1 MHIEPAPGGARCR
14 LACNRARSTIPVM
27 SSRVA
32 GATIALA
39 SGPLVIYLAF
49 NAGGYFPDTQ
59 GLVAVG
65 LLIAIAFWIA
75 FAEEPFAGVTPLL
88 AVAAAALAAFAVWAL
103 MSGGWSNSNARA
115 LLEFDRALL
124 YLAALVLFGLAVREE
139 RQVQWFLWSVGGA
152 ITFVCV
158 VGLIT
163 RVLPEVWPIERNIA
177 NERLAYPITYWNA
190 LGLLGSLGIIFGLH
204 TTTRAQGATVPRV
217 LGAAAIP
224 LLATTVYFTFSRGAI
239 LAGAIG
245 IVAYL
250 ALARPRG
257 IASGLMATV
266 PASAIALVAA
276 YDADLLATA
285 RPTTK
290 AAIEQGQDLLP
301 ILIACALG
309 AAAIRAVLI
318 LLDRRVA
325 RMRPIRP
332 PALVAGTVVG
342 LVVAAIVALA
352 VGAPGYVDRQYERFK
367 GEAPIE
373 TGGDLRQRLTQAGPN
388 GRLDYW
394 ELALDE
400 FGREEAQ
407 GRGAGTFQ
415 LAWERERPYLGE
427 VTDAHG
433 LYQELMGE
441 LGLVGLLLLATAL
454 GVILFGFARRMRG
467 PSQPLYAALLAA
479 GIVWAIRAALDWDWE
494 MPVVTIW
501 LFAAG
506 GMALT
511 SPAGE
516 RSGLALRPPPIVRVA
531 VAVPVILLAALPFSI
546 MSSQA
551 WLERSHEAFARAD
564 CEEATSDARSS
575 IRAISSRPEPY
586 EVLGYCAVRAG
597 NPGRGAREMREAIDR
612 DPDNWEYRYGLGLAL
627 AIAGRDPRPVL
638 REAHRLNPLGILT
651 FDVEERFGSD
661 NPRVWRS
668 EASYVVRRLVKL

>member
-1 MHIEPAPGGARCR
+1 MW
-14 LACNRARSTIPVM
+14 
-27 SSRVA
+27 SRIA
-32 GATIALA
+32 GAMVALA

-59 GLVAVG
+59 GFVAVV
-65 LLIAIAFWIA
+65 LLIAIVFWIA
-75 FAEEPFAGVTPLL
+75 FAEDPFGGVTPPLVL
-88 AVAAAALAAFAVWAL
+88 AAGALAALAVWAL
-103 MSGGWSNSNARA
+103 LSGGWSDSTARA
-115 LLEFDRALL
+115 LLEFDRVLL
-124 YLAALVLFGLAVREE
+124 YLSALVLFGLAVREE
-139 RQVQWFLWSVGGA
+139 RHVQWFVWSVGAA

-190 LGLLGSLGIIFGLH
+190 LGLLASLAIVFALH
-204 TTTRAQGATVPRV
+204 MTTRAQGPTVPRV

-239 LAGAIG
+239 LAGTIG

-257 IASGLMATV
+257 MASGLIAAV

-276 YDADLLATA
+276 YDADLLATP
-285 RPTTK
+285 RPTTE
-290 AAIEQGQDLLP
+290 AAIEQGEDLFP
-301 ILIACALG
+301 ILVACAAG
-309 AAAIRAVLI
+309 AAAIRVAFV

-332 PALVAGTVVG
+332 GVLLAATGAGV
-342 LVVAAIVALA
+342 VVAAIVALA
-352 VGAPGYVDRQYERFK
+352 LGAPGYIERQYERFK
-367 GEAPIE
+367 GEAPIA

-394 ELALDE
+394 EVSLDE
-400 FGREEAQ
+400 YGRDQVQ
-407 GRGAGTFQ
+407 GQGAGTFQ

-433 LYQELMGE
+433 LYQEMIGE
-441 LGLVGLLLLATAL
+441 LGVAGVLLLAASL
-454 GVILFGFARRMRG
+454 GTILFGFAWRIRG

-506 GMALT
+506 GMALAA
-511 SPAGE
+511 PAGE
-516 RSGLALRPPPIVRVA
+516 RSKLALRPPPIVRVA
-531 VAVPVILLAALPFSI
+531 IAVPLILLAALPYSI

-551 WLERSHEAFARAD
+551 YLERSHEAFARAD
-564 CEEATSDARSS
+564 CEGATSDARSA
-575 IRAISSRPEPY
+575 IGAISSRPEPY
-586 EVLGYCAVRAG
+586 EVLGYCAIRAG
-597 NPGRGAREMREAIDR
+597 NPERGAREMREAIDR
-612 DPDNWEYRYGLGLAL
+612 DPEAWDYHYGLGLAL
-627 AIAGRDPRPVL
+627 AVAGRDPRPAL
-638 REAHRLNPLGILT
+638 REAHQLNPLGILT

-661 NPRVWRS
+661 NPRLWKR